1 MQYLSEEHIRYAL
14 LQREPGV
21 KNIHKILELRKWE
34 SEHLPLC
41 NRTIGYAVSGYIMG
55 ALIEGSSPT
64 VKELVNSLSEFSRA
78 GIYLQLK
85 RLESDGWITFA
96 NGLQDGR
103 NKHIVPTAAFI
114 KLIDQYAARVRK
126 TLGHA

>member
-14 LQREPGV
+14 LQREPCV

-85 RLESDGWITFA
+85 RLESDGWISFE
-96 NGLQDGR
+96 NGVQDGR
-103 NKHIVPTAAFI
+103 NKHIVPTTAFI

-126 TLGHA
+126 TLGNP